1 MVVVFKNEIG
11 RIGPAAYCDERS
23 PVRRLFRA
31 RAASSAGRLRGRVG
45 VPKEL
50 DREQKCLQKHLLW
63 ISRIRQLN
71 PSRQL
76 RA

>member
-1 MVVVFKNEIG
+1 MVVVFLNEIG
-11 RIGPAAYCDERS
+11 RIGPAAYCDARS
-23 PVRRLFRA
+23 SVRRLFRA

-50 DREQKCLQKHLLW
+50 DREQNLQNRLPW
-63 ISRIRQLN
+63 ILRIRQLN